1 MVDITVKIGGEAGF
15 GIMTTGLLLGK
26 IATRSGYH
34 AFEYSEYPSLIRGGH
49 NVIEVRISD
58 SEIYSQKSKVD
69 ILLCLNLETFNLH
82 ASEVKDGGVIVYD
95 EEKIAQD
102 KIKKTAG
109 NISFVH
115 VPFNRILQE
124 QKLPTVMLNNIA
136 LGVLMHLLGAD
147 LEILNNLIEENFARK
162 SREIIDKNQTAAKV
176 GFEVSQKSLPQGSS
190 VKLTPLKDA
199 LPKMYISGNEMIGLA
214 SIAAGCRFY
223 VAYPMTPTSAVLHY
237 LAAKSGNSGMVV
249 KHAEDEISV
258 INMALGSAFAGV
270 RSMVG
275 TSGGGFALMV
285 ESVSLAGITETPIV
299 IVMGQRPGPATGMP
313 TWTEQGDLLF
323 ILHSGHGEFPKILLA
338 PGDMEEV
345 YKLTLEA
352 FNLAD
357 KYQTPVFIIV
367 DKYIQEGH
375 QSVDKSKISEF
386 KYPVDRG
393 KLLSQEDLLKISAY
407 KRYLDSPDGISPR
420 AIPGME
426 NSLHQANSYEHLEDG
441 HTTEDAG
448 ERSKQVEKRNRKAA
462 TYLKQDFQMPRIYG
476 DDNAPLTL
484 ISWGSMKAPV
494 LQAMKESASHKFN
507 LLHFNR
513 LWPLDREKLKL
524 LLSGLKKTLLVEN
537 NSQGQLGQLLTMAT
551 GVEFDE
557 KLLKFTG
564 RPIYPEEIIAKV
576 NSIT

>member
-407 KRYLDSPDGISPR
+407 K
-420 AIPGME
+420 
-426 NSLHQANSYEHLEDG
+426 
-441 HTTEDAG
+441 
-448 ERSKQVEKRNRKAA
+448 K
-462 TYLKQDFQMPRIYG
+462 
-476 DDNAPLTL
+476 
-484 ISWGSMKAPV
+484 
-494 LQAMKESASHKFN
+494 
-507 LLHFNR
+507 
-513 LWPLDREKLKL
+513 
-524 LLSGLKKTLLVEN
+524 
-537 NSQGQLGQLLTMAT
+537 
-551 GVEFDE
+551 
-557 KLLKFTG
+557 
-564 RPIYPEEIIAKV
+564 
-576 NSIT
+576 

>member
-1 MVDITVKIGGEAGF
+1 
-15 GIMTTGLLLGK
+15 
-26 IATRSGYH
+26 
-34 AFEYSEYPSLIRGGH
+34 
-49 NVIEVRISD
+49 
-58 SEIYSQKSKVD
+58 
-69 ILLCLNLETFNLH
+69 
-82 ASEVKDGGVIVYD
+82 
-95 EEKIAQD
+95 
-102 KIKKTAG
+102 
-109 NISFVH
+109 
-115 VPFNRILQE
+115 
-124 QKLPTVMLNNIA
+124 
-136 LGVLMHLLGAD
+136 
-147 LEILNNLIEENFARK
+147 
-162 SREIIDKNQTAAKV
+162 
-176 GFEVSQKSLPQGSS
+176 
-190 VKLTPLKDA
+190 
-199 LPKMYISGNEMIGLA
+199 
-214 SIAAGCRFY
+214 
-223 VAYPMTPTSAVLHY
+223 
-237 LAAKSGNSGMVV
+237 
-249 KHAEDEISV
+249 
-258 INMALGSAFAGV
+258 
-270 RSMVG
+270 
-275 TSGGGFALMV
+275 MV